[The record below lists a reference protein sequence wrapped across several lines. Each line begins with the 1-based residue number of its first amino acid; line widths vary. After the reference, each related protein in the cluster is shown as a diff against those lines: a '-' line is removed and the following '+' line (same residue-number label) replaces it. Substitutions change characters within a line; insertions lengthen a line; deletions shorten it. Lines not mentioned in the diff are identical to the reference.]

1 MRTYQSIATSN
12 LICAIAGAL
21 IAYGVVS
28 TTSPAG
34 TGCLIGGAVLLIG
47 CFGWLLVKFQ
57 PAIQWLAQIAKNPEQ
72 VNSIPS
78 GGVAEITAIGE
89 RFLRVASDRQRAN
102 ADASKELETIRNF
115 LSSVDRRGTAPST
128 NQSGSTL
135 HQLQSVFGNLS
146 RSLEEDIQKSITN
159 SNELYRNTD
168 KLVGGVEQ
176 QSQAITTTTSLVNK
190 IAMQI
195 EQVYQNVKTAVSSSS
210 VVRDHSDQSLSRFG
224 TLIDQMKKVRNDS
237 SVRERKLSV
246 LGQHTREIGSIVET
260 IGTISSRTDMLA
272 LNASIESVRAGEH
285 GRGFAVV
292 AEEVRTLAEQS
303 AQAVL
308 DITARIEFIQLE
320 TRQTVA
326 GASDEHQQLDDVLA
340 LATETLNELKEING
354 EASKTAGSVNDI
366 SFATQK
372 QLVLA
377 QEVVESLA
385 SNNEV
390 SKNNRGVA
398 EGVLWTAKNMGEAGS
413 RLNDAVSALKHQAN
427 TGNKLSFPSTPN
439 VTAGSEVN
447 A

>member
-1 MRTYQSIATSN
+1 MRTYLSIATSN

-21 IAYGVVS
+21 IAYGV
-28 TTSPAG
+28 TAETSPAG
-34 TGCLIGGAVLLIG
+34 TACLIAGAILLIG
-47 CFGWLLVKFQ
+47 CFGWLLIKFQ
-57 PAIQWLAQIAKNPEQ
+57 PTMQWLTQIAKNPDQ
-72 VNSIPS
+72 VDSIPS
-78 GGVAEITAIGE
+78 GGAAEITAIGE
-89 RFLRVASDRQRAN
+89 RFVRLANDRRRAN
-102 ADASKELETIRNF
+102 ADALKELESIRRF
-115 LSSVDRRGTAPST
+115 LAAVDRSGVHASD
-128 NQSGSTL
+128 QSGSTFS
-135 HQLQSVFGNLS
+135 QLQNLFERLS
-146 RSLEEDIQKSITN
+146 RSLGEDVQQSITN
-159 SNELYRNTD
+159 SKELHRNTE

-195 EQVYQNVKTAVSSSS
+195 EQVYQNVKSAVSSSG
-210 VVRDHSDQSLSRFG
+210 VVREHSDQSLSRFG
-224 TLIDQMKKVRNDS
+224 KLIDQMKKVRNDS
-237 SVRERKLSV
+237 SVRERKLTV

-292 AEEVRTLAEQS
+292 ADEVRALAEQS

-308 DITARIEFIQLE
+308 DITARIESIQLE

-326 GASDEHQQLDDVLA
+326 GASDEHQQLDEVLA
-340 LATETLNELKEING
+340 LATETLDELKEING
-354 EASKTAGSVNDI
+354 AASEAASSVNDI

-385 SNNEV
+385 SNSEV

-398 EGVLWTAKNMGEAGS
+398 EGVLWTAKNMGEAGG
-413 RLNDAVSALKHQAN
+413 RLNEAVSVLKQQAAVG
-427 TGNKLSFPSTPN
+427 TAQSFSSAPSVN
-439 VTAGSEVN
+439 AGSEVT

>member
-1 MRTYQSIATSN
+1 MRTYLSIATSN
-12 LICAIAGAL
+12 LICIIAGAL
-21 IAYGVVS
+21 IAYGGVS
-28 TTSPAG
+28 ETSTAG
-34 TGCLIGGAVLLIG
+34 TSCLIAGAVLLIG
-47 CFGWLLVKFQ
+47 CFGWLLIKFQ
-57 PAIQWLAQIAKNPEQ
+57 PAMQWLKQVADSPEQ

-78 GGVAEITAIGE
+78 GGNAEITEIGE
-89 RFLRVASDRQRAN
+89 RFLRVANDRRRAN
-102 ADASKELETIRNF
+102 ADALTELENIRRF
-115 LSSVDRRGTAPST
+115 LTAVDRSGVQGSD
-128 NQSGSTL
+128 QSGSTL
-135 HQLQSVFGNLS
+135 NQLKNLFAGLS
-146 RSLEEDIQKSITN
+146 RSLGEDVQQSITN
-159 SNELYRNTD
+159 TNELHRNTE
-168 KLVGGVEQ
+168 KLVGGVED
-176 QSQAITTTTSLVNK
+176 QSQAITATTSLVNK

-195 EQVYQNVKTAVSSSS
+195 EQVYRNVKSAVSSSS

-224 TLIDQMKKVRNDS
+224 KLIDQMKKVRNDS

-292 AEEVRTLAEQS
+292 ADEVRALAEQS

-308 DITARIEFIQLE
+308 DITARIESVQLE

-326 GASDEHQQLDDVLA
+326 GASDEHKQLDEVLA
-340 LATETLNELKEING
+340 LATETLDELKEING
-354 EASKTAGSVNDI
+354 AASEAASSVNDI

-385 SNNEV
+385 SNSEV

-398 EGVLWTAKNMGEAGS
+398 EGVLWTAKSMGEAGG
-413 RLNDAVSALKHQAN
+413 RLNDAVSVLKHQAISS
-427 TGNKLSFPSTPN
+427 TEASFSTTVN
-439 VTAGSEVN
+439 VPAGSEVT